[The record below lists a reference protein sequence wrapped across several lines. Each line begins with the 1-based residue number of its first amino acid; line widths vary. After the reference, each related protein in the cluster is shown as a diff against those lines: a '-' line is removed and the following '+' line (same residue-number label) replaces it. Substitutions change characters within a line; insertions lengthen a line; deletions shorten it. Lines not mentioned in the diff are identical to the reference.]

1 MTNHNHRLDS
11 VTWVLI
17 ADEAIVRILHWPG
30 AGRELEPVEELTD
43 PDAHAK
49 SSEFRTD
56 AYGRRSPTVAG
67 GGGGHGT
74 PVQGGGNATASVGDD
89 ELHEEAGN
97 FARRVAQHLL
107 TAHQQRRFDE
117 LRIVAAPRFLGE
129 LRKAFAPELAKTV
142 VDEQSKDLVHETN
155 DVLTERLFPQRREGA
170 R

>member
-1 MTNHNHRLDS
+1 MTNHNHRADS
-11 VTWVLI
+11 VIWVLI

-30 AGRELEPVEELTD
+30 AGRELVPVEELTD

-49 SSEFRTD
+49 SSAFRND
-56 AYGRRSPTVAG
+56 AYGRRSPTVTS

-74 PVQGGGNATASVGDD
+74 PMLGGADATASVGDD

-107 TAHQQRRFDE
+107 TAHRQRRFDE

-129 LRKAFAPELAKTV
+129 LRKALDPEVAGTV
-142 VDEQSKDLVHETN
+142 ADEQSKDLVHETN
-155 DVLTERLFPQRREGA
+155 DVLTARLFPQPHGDR
-170 R
+170 